1 MTFNAIKN
9 QPIGVN
15 EKVDYLRES
24 AKSLHHR
31 VGFLRFPGG
40 AQSLVSTYGRPSQHP
55 WASGS

>member
-24 AKSLHHR
+24 AKK
-31 VGFLRFPGG
+31 
-40 AQSLVSTYGRPSQHP
+40 LVL
-55 WASGS
+55 

>member
-24 AKSLHHR
+24 AKSA
-31 VGFLRFPGG
+31 GFCRRNLCVCEGFAG
-40 AQSLVSTYGRPSQHP
+40 T
-55 WASGS
+55 